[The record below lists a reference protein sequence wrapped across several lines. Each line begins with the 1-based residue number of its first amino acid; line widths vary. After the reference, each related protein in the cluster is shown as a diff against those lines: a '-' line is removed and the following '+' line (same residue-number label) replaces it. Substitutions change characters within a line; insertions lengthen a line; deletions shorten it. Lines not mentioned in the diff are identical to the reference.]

1 MSIAGGLFNSNN
13 KQENV
18 GDTKSTSDGGAS
30 DGDAPAVD
38 LTTSIPGFEDVD
50 ADDSSSIVIGAG
62 DDTQAW
68 VDEAAGPSAVDDLD
82 VASSQEEPL
91 DLES

>member
-13 KQENV
+13 KQEEV

-30 DGDAPAVD
+30 GGDAPAGD
-38 LTTSIPGFEDVD
+38 LTTSIPGFDDVD
-50 ADDSSSIVIGAG
+50 ADDSDSIVIGTG
-62 DDTQAW
+62 DDTPAW
-68 VDEAAGPSAVDDLD
+68 VDETAGGTAVDDLD
-82 VASSQEEPL
+82 VDSSPDEPL

>member
-13 KQENV
+13 KQEDV

-50 ADDSSSIVIGAG
+50 ADDSGSIVIGTG

-68 VDEAAGPSAVDDLD
+68 VDETAEGTAVDDLD
-82 VASSQEEPL
+82 VDASPEEPR